1 MSITI
6 TPTLGQLEPLHA
18 DLEQLRQSYQKQR
31 VTAAAL
37 QTFGKKLWEILAL
50 KHLPQQLII
59 HSDSP
64 LLHDIPWETLYH
76 PTQGFLAL
84 SENFHFIRQFSKN
97 TRKTSVFPINCIA
110 PLRILLFTAQVNTS
124 SQQPLLLEVEQM
136 SLRITLAPLI
146 AAGKVYLYA
155 PDDGRFSTL
164 DALLRQS
171 WSVVILSGHGG
182 SQRENTGFWFE
193 DEQGNPHFVT
203 TAQLQQAFR
212 TSNIACVVIAAC
224 QSLPLAM
231 SLYQLGIPHV
241 VGMWETLLD
250 RAACRLI
257 QTLCTA
263 LVQETSIQTA
273 LYQARVAMTQLLEP
287 HEIWHKSPRSHYPDI
302 GQWCLPMLFSQDTSQ
317 PIIKYTD
324 YSNYSRMRPPAP
336 TLFIG
341 RRQLLRELSERL
353 RAGNTNYLWL
363 WGAAGVGKT
372 ALARQLVW
380 HLSECGFQVIYHATE
395 SVDLQHT
402 LQQYFD
408 NTVKLSLERLH
419 QLTQNRYILWIEG
432 ELDDIAT
439 LADLEILAR
448 WHSPYLRIILSSR
461 RVTVT
466 LPHFHNFQV
475 PPIDYQ
481 DFYRYLCAQGLP
493 YLPIQLRLI
502 YQATR
507 GNFHAMR
514 LLENFPMPADTA
526 QFWHNMAILQRYWR
540 SLAD

>member
-1 MSITI
+1 MPLTI
-6 TPTLGQLEPLHA
+6 TPTLGQLEKLSA

-31 VTAAAL
+31 VTVAAL
-37 QTFGKKLWEILAL
+37 QTFGQKLWEILAL
-50 KHLPQQLII
+50 KHLSQQLII
-59 HSDSP
+59 CGDSP
-64 LLHDIPWETLYH
+64 LLHDVPWEILYH
-76 PTQGFLAL
+76 PTHSFPAL
-84 SENFHFIRQFSKN
+84 SENFHLIRQFSKN
-97 TRKTSVFPINCIA
+97 TLKTSVFPINCIA
-110 PLRILLFTAQVNTS
+110 PLRILLFTAQVNTP

-136 SLRITLAPLI
+136 SLRIALAPLI
-146 AAGKVYLYA
+146 AVGKVYLYA

-171 WSVVILSGHGG
+171 WSIVILSGHGG
-182 SQRENTGFWFE
+182 SQHENTGFWFE
-193 DEQGNPHFVT
+193 DAHGNPHFVT
-203 TAQLQQAFR
+203 TVQLQQAFR
-212 TSNIACVVIAAC
+212 TSNVACVVIAAC

-241 VGMWETLLD
+241 IGMWETLLD

-263 LVQETSIQTA
+263 LAHEISIQTA
-273 LYQARVAMTQLLEP
+273 LYQARIAMTQLLEP
-287 HEIWHKSPRSHYPDI
+287 HEIWSKSQRSHYPDI
-302 GQWCLPMLFSQDTSQ
+302 GQWGLPVLFSQDASQ
-317 PIIKYTD
+317 PIVKHID
-324 YSNYSRMRPPAP
+324 YSSYSRMRPPAP

-353 RAGNTNYLWL
+353 RAGDTNYLWL

-380 HLSECGFQVIYHATE
+380 HLSECGFQVIYHTTE
-395 SVDLQHT
+395 AGDLQHT

-408 NTVKLSLERLH
+408 NTVKLPLERLH
-419 QLTQNRYILWIEG
+419 QLTQNHYVLWIEG

-448 WHSPYLRIILSSR
+448 WHSPHLRIILSTR
-461 RVTVT
+461 RITVT

-475 PPIDYQ
+475 QPINYH
-481 DFYRYLCAQGLP
+481 DFHRYLRAQGLP
-493 YLPIQLRLI
+493 YLSIQLRLI

-507 GNFHAMR
+507 GNFHAIR

-526 QFWHNMAILQRYWR
+526 QFWHNMAILQRYLR
-540 SLAD
+540 SLPD